1 MVSSEDFPKKT
12 NPLIHGFEKKNIYM
26 CHETSILYI
35 PNLAQMV
42 LLGSP
47 FFIFEFSVP
56 RQMSH
61 SFDPAWTGQTAAGL
75 WIIDVKRLDG

>member
-12 NPLIHGFEKKNIYM
+12 NPLIHGFEYIYIG
-26 CHETSILYI
+26 HETSILYI

-47 FFIFEFSVP
+47 FFIFEFSGP